1 MIMNVFPQH
10 LRPALILLLFSLGA
24 QLAGQ
29 SFRKTYSPDASSC
42 SDFTETA
49 DGGFLMVGGIAT
61 DSSLFLQRTD
71 ATGTVIWAAHQN
83 LNGARGIAVCA
94 APDGG
99 FAVLC
104 ENYFDGTAL
113 RNLVLKIDGAGVA
126 QWQKVLENPT
136 LPNGFRDIVAT
147 TGGGYALAGDARTFV
162 PVSDSHIQLLRLDA
176 AGTILWTQTLGDPNA
191 GRELALGL
199 VEMPNGDLAVAGE
212 RRDAPSIMDGS
223 DLFMARTDAQG
234 NVLWQQEYNEPGY
247 QSALDFKVDP
257 NGNLLLFGETKQS
270 NPTKAAVLKTTGA
283 GTKIWFREPLEILD
297 NLPAGNSRYI
307 RSFILDGGGN
317 VYIPFLQIDD
327 NLLPNNQLNLL
338 KLNADGDSAWTRE
351 SNLPD
356 LPLAALYTSDN
367 QFALVGRT
375 GTDVSVENAVLI
387 KTDWTGGFFTV
398 FSSLH
403 GSVFW
408 DKNLNCAPDSL
419 EPAPPNFIV
428 VAAGQSGDTL
438 YMFVS
443 PAGNYSF
450 ILDPDTYTI
459 TARPFPGLENLWA
472 ACDTPVVVVVPGT
485 GQVIQ
490 APPIGIQSTA
500 DCPYLEVEVVAGPI
514 RRCVNFNYYINY
526 CNNGTQTATDASVQL
541 VLDPLCSY
549 VGSTLPLASQ
559 NGDTLTFDLG
569 DLPSG
574 GCDYFQ
580 VQVLLDC
587 AAVNG
592 QTICAEAYIS
602 PDSSCLPPDPLW
614 DGSHVEVQASCN
626 GTAEFTITN
635 TGAGDMNGTVNYVII
650 EDQIMYMQGALQLD
664 AGADS
669 TITITNPTGNSYY
682 IRSSQRPGHPGNSM
696 PAAAV
701 DLCNGPSNG
710 PGLAQQLALNTGDPF
725 VDIYCGQVVG
735 SFDPN
740 DKRGFP
746 LGWRDE
752 HFLEIGQEVEY
763 MIRFQNT
770 GNDTAF
776 LVVIRDALPAE
787 LDPATVRPGPA
798 SHPYQ
803 FQLSGSGALRFTFEN
818 ILLPDSTTNEPE
830 SHGFVTFRMAQRP
843 GLPLGTILEN
853 TAAIDF
859 DFNEPVITNT
869 YFHTIGYPLLTFTLD
884 PPVPDALDLR
894 IAPNPATSF
903 AEFQLTEADSY
914 RFSLYDATGQL
925 MHQHHFSGARY
936 RFERGR
942 LPAGLYF
949 FRMENAQGRAVGGKL
964 MLK

>member
-1 MIMNVFPQH
+1 MNVFPQY

-29 SFRKTYSPDASSC
+29 SFRKAYAPDASSC

-61 DSSLFLQRTD
+61 DNALFLQRTD
-71 ATGTVIWAAHQN
+71 QTGNIIWAAHQN

-104 ENYFDGTAL
+104 ENYFDGTEL
-113 RNLVLKIDGAGVA
+113 RNLVLKIDGAGVT

-147 TGGGYALAGDARTFV
+147 TGGGYAVAGDARTFV
-162 PVSDSHIQLLRLDA
+162 PVSDSHIQLLRLDET
-176 AGTILWTQTLGDPNA
+176 GNILWTQTLGDPNA

-199 VEMPNGDLAVAGE
+199 VEMANGDLVVAGE
-212 RRDAPSIMDGS
+212 RRSAPTIMDGS

-234 NVLWQQEYNEPGY
+234 TVLWQREYNKPDY
-247 QSALDFKVDP
+247 QSALDFKVDA

-270 NPTKAAVLKTTGA
+270 NPAKAAVLKTTGD
-283 GTKIWFREPLEILD
+283 GTEIWFREPMDILD
-297 NLPAGNSRYI
+297 GIPSGNTRYI

-317 VYIPFLQIDD
+317 VYIPFLQIND
-327 NLLPNNQLNLL
+327 NLFTDNLNLF
-338 KLNADGDSAWTRE
+338 KLSAAGDSAWTRE
-351 SNLPD
+351 SNLTD
-356 LPLAALYTSDN
+356 LPLAARYTTDN

-375 GTDVSVENAVLI
+375 GTDEIGENAVLL
-387 KTDWTGGFFTV
+387 KTDWNGGFFTV
-398 FSSLH
+398 FSTLQ

-408 DKNLNCAPDSL
+408 DENLNCTLDNQ
-419 EPAPPNFIV
+419 EPVPPNIIV
-428 VAAGQSGDTL
+428 KAVGQLGDTL
-438 YMFVS
+438 YTVVS
-443 PAGNYSF
+443 PAGSYAFN
-450 ILDPDTYTI
+450 LNPDTYTI
-459 TARPFPGLENLWA
+459 TARPLPGLENLWT
-472 ACDTPVVVVVPGT
+472 ACDTPVVVVPAN
-485 GQVIQ
+485 GQVVQ
-490 APPIGIQSTA
+490 APPIGIQSTV
-500 DCPYLEVEVVAGPI
+500 DCPYLEVELVAGLM
-514 RRCVNFNYYINY
+514 RRCTSFNYYINY
-526 CNNGTQTATDASVQL
+526 CNNGTQTATNATVQL
-541 VLDPLCSY
+541 TLDPLCDY
-549 VGSTLPLASQ
+549 VNSTLPLVGVSG
-559 NGDTLTFDLG
+559 NILTFDLG
-569 DLPSG
+569 DLAPG
-574 GCDYFQ
+574 HCDNFK
-580 VQVLLDC
+580 VQVMLSC
-587 AAVNG
+587 GANNG
-592 QTICAEAYIS
+592 QTICAEAHIY

-635 TGAGDMNGTVNYVII
+635 SGAGDMNGTVNYVII
-650 EDQIMYMQGALQLD
+650 EDQIMYMQGSVQLD
-664 AGADS
+664 SGADS
-669 TITITNPTGNSYY
+669 TITIANPTGNSYY

-701 DLCNGPSNG
+701 DLCNGQSNG
-710 PGLAQQLALNTGDPF
+710 TSLAQQLALNTGDPF
-725 VDIYCGQVVG
+725 LDIHCGQVVG
-735 SFDPN
+735 SYDPN

-752 HFLEIGQEVEY
+752 HYLEVGQEVEY

-776 LVVIRDALPAE
+776 LVVIRDDLPAE

-798 SHPYQ
+798 SHPYK
-803 FQLSGSGALRFTFEN
+803 FQMSGSGMLRFTFEN

-830 SHGFVTFRMAQRP
+830 SHGFVTFRVAQRP
-843 GLPLGTILEN
+843 DLPLGTILEN

-869 YFHTIGYPLLTFTLD
+869 WFHTIGYPLLTFTLN
-884 PPVPDALDLR
+884 PPTHNALDLR
-894 IAPNPATSF
+894 IAPNPAISF
-903 AEFQLTEADSY
+903 AEFQLTENDAY

-925 MHQHHFSGARY
+925 VQQRHFSGTRY
-936 RFERGR
+936 RFERGT

-949 FRMENAQGRAVGGKL
+949 FRMENMAGRAAGGKL

>member
-10 LRPALILLLFSLGA
+10 LRPALILLLIFLGA
-24 QLAGQ
+24 QLAAQ
-29 SFRKTYSPDASSC
+29 SFRQTYAPGASSC

-49 DGGFLMVGGIAT
+49 DGGFLMVGGIAS

-71 ATGTVIWAAHQN
+71 PTGNILWTAHQN

-113 RNLVLKIDGAGVA
+113 RNLVLKIDGAGVI
-126 QWQKVLENPT
+126 QWQKILENPT

-147 TGGGYALAGDARTFV
+147 TGGGYALVGDARTFV

-176 AGTILWTQTLGDPNA
+176 AGIILWTQALGDTNT

-199 VEMPNGDLAVAGE
+199 AEMPNGDLVVAGE
-212 RRDAPSIMDGS
+212 RRGGATVIDGS
-223 DLFMARTDAQG
+223 DFFLARTDAQG
-234 NVLWQQEYNEPGY
+234 AVLWQQEYNKPAY
-247 QSALDFKVDP
+247 QSALDFKVDA
-257 NGNLLLFGETKQS
+257 NGNLLLFGESKQAS
-270 NPTKAAVLKTTGA
+270 PAKAAVLKTTA
-283 GTKIWFREPLEILD
+283 DGTEIWFREPFDILD
-297 NLPAGNSRYI
+297 DLPAGNARFI
-307 RSFILDGGGN
+307 RSFMLDGGGN
-317 VYIPFLQIDD
+317 VYIPYLQISSD
-327 NLLPNNQLNLL
+327 LVSNNQLNLF
-338 KLNADGDSAWTRE
+338 KLNVDGDSAWTRV
-351 SNLPD
+351 SGLAD
-356 LPLAALYTSDN
+356 LPLAGLFTTDN
-367 QFALVGRT
+367 HFALVGRT
-375 GTDVSVENAVLI
+375 GTDASVENAVLL
-387 KTDWTGGFFTV
+387 KTDWISGFFTV
-398 FSSLH
+398 YSTLH

-419 EPAPPNFIV
+419 EQAPPNFIV

-438 YMFVS
+438 YTFTS
-443 PAGNYSF
+443 PAGNYTL

-459 TARPFPGLENLWA
+459 TARPLPGLENLWA
-472 ACDTPVVVVVPGT
+472 ACDTPVVVVPAT

-549 VGSTLPLASQ
+549 VNSTLPLASQ

-569 DLPSG
+569 DLPPG

-580 VQVLLDC
+580 VQVLLSC

-592 QTICAEAYIS
+592 QTICAEAHIY
-602 PDSSCLPPDPLW
+602 PDSSCLPPSQLW

-650 EDQIMYMQGALQLD
+650 EDQIMYMQGAVQLD

-669 TITITNPTGNSYY
+669 TITIASPTGQSYY
-682 IRSSQRPGHPGNSM
+682 IRSNQRPGHPGNSM

-701 DLCNGPSNG
+701 DLCNGPSND

-725 VDIYCGQVVG
+725 VDIHCGQVVS

-776 LVVIRDALPAE
+776 LVVIRDVLPPE

-798 SHPYQ
+798 SHPYR

-818 ILLPDSTTNEPE
+818 ILLPDSTTNEPA
-830 SHGFVTFRMAQRP
+830 SHGFVTFRVAQRP
-843 GLPLGTILEN
+843 DLPLGTILEN

-884 PPVPDALDLR
+884 PPSPGTLDLR
-894 IAPNPATSF
+894 IAPNPASSF
-903 AEFQLTEADSY
+903 AEFQLTENDTY
-914 RFSLYDATGQL
+914 QFSLLDATGKL
-925 MHQHHFSGARY
+925 LHRHRFSGNRY

-949 FRMENAQGRAVGGKL
+949 FRMENAQGRAAAGKL
-964 MLK
+964 ILK